1 MILSKTLFQM
11 FTLGDMQTIAF
22 VISEI
27 FYTAAHY
34 LTLHFGFNSYRGLKR
49 FNDRALSSASSQ
61 DADVELLLHGIK
73 S

>member
-1 MILSKTLFQM
+1 M
-11 FTLGDMQTIAF
+11 FTLGDMQTIAI

-27 FYTAAHY
+27 FSTAAHY
-34 LTLHFGFNSYRGLKR
+34 LTLHFGFNSYRVLKC

-61 DADVELLLHGIK
+61 DADVELLLHAIK